1 MFSSK
6 NESIKMDCR
15 CRLPYT
21 PWTIQTVIKYE
32 TDNIKKKE
40 FKLKNINSR
49 EEITYKKIKI
59 TKMKGTTIQVI
70 PFLSYLK

>member
-1 MFSSK
+1 
-6 NESIKMDCR
+6 MDKKDV
-15 CRLPYT
+15 LE
-21 PWTIQTVIKYE
+21 TIQTVIKYE